1 MADSHVGSQSQ
12 STSVLPDRP
21 GPGGQTV
28 SCRGPS
34 DSPCSSGEPSSRSH
48 HARQTARLARRI
60 SRLISRIDQK
70 IAGLLDAILH
80 HPQFQELEARWRQ
93 LHYLVRSVPRGS
105 NVRIRVLNVS
115 WRELSRDFDRSSDFD
130 SSQLFR
136 KVYSEAFG
144 TAGGQPFG
152 LLIGDYRIRP
162 WPSQE
167 HPFSDISTLTAI
179 SEVAAASFSP
189 FIATADPSL
198 LGLDRWSELERSV
211 DWAKVY
217 EQSEFRKWN
226 SFREGE
232 DRQFVGLAIPPVLA
246 RAPYTATSPETHG
259 LSYNENVTGPDA
271 SRMLWGNPAF
281 SFAAVVIRSFADT
294 EWLASIRGVTKHLT
308 EEGRAEGVAEAGGL
322 VTGLPPVYYDTDPLR
337 VSPATP
343 TEVTITD
350 ALEVVLSG
358 LGFIPLTA
366 CRETEYCAFFSCR
379 SLRKIPRTGP
389 AWAIQNADVAARM
402 HYVLCVSRFAHY
414 LKIIAR
420 DLIGS
425 YTDAESLEMY
435 LNSWLRQYVTQDR
448 DASPD
453 VLARYPLREAVVRV
467 REVPDRPG
475 AYTSIVHL
483 WPHCELDELRGAVTF
498 RSELLSGS
506 L

>member
-1 MADSHVGSQSQ
+1 MADSHVGSHSL
-12 STSVLPDRP
+12 STSVLPGRP
-21 GPGGQTV
+21 GPEGQTV
-28 SCRGPS
+28 HGVGPA
-34 DSPCSSGEPSSRSH
+34 DSPDIPGESAPRDSD
-48 HARQTARLARRI
+48 AQATARLARRI
-60 SRLISRIDQK
+60 SRLISQIDRK
-70 IAGLLDAILH
+70 IADFLDVILH

-93 LHYLVRSVPRGS
+93 LHYLVRDVPRGS

-115 WRELSRDFDRSSDFD
+115 WRELTRDFDRSSAFD

-152 LLIGDYRIRP
+152 ILIGDYQVRP

-167 HPFSDISTLTAI
+167 HPYSDISTLTAI
-179 SEVAAASFSP
+179 SEVAAAAFSP
-189 FIATADPSL
+189 FITSAHPSL

-211 DWAKVY
+211 DWRKVY

-226 SFREGE
+226 SFREAE
-232 DRQFVGLAIPPVLA
+232 DRQFLGLIIPPVLA
-246 RAPYTATSPETHG
+246 RAPYTATSSETHG
-259 LSYNENVTGPDA
+259 LNYTENVSGSDS
-271 SRMLWGNPAF
+271 SRLLWGNPAF
-281 SFAAVVIRSFADT
+281 AFAAVVVRSFADT
-294 EWLASIRGVTKHLT
+294 EWMASIRGVTKHIT
-308 EEGRAEGVAEAGGL
+308 EDGLAEGIAEAGGL
-322 VTGLPPVYYDTDPLR
+322 VTGLPPVYYDADPLH

-350 ALEVVLSG
+350 SLEEVLSG

-379 SLRKIPRTGP
+379 SLRKIPKTGP
-389 AWAIQNADVAARM
+389 AWSIQNADVAARM

-453 VLARYPLREAVVRV
+453 VRARYPLREAVVRV

-475 AYTSIVHL
+475 SYTSIVHL